1 MTHYNIGI
9 DTGGTYTD
17 AVIVDTKRHEAI
29 ATAKALT
36 TRGKLEIGVTNALG
50 AVMHASREQLQA
62 QEIGLVSL
70 STTLATNALVE
81 GMGSTVAVILIGFS
95 DDMVERSQLRVA
107 IPSAQIIRIDGGHEY
122 DGNETCV
129 LDENRLRLSIEDIK
143 DSVEAFAVAANYSI
157 RNPGH
162 ELRAREIIAETCE
175 HPTTISSELSD
186 GLNGP
191 LRALTATFNVRIV
204 SLIINLVKSVRLAM
218 SEYSIDAP
226 LMIVKGDGSI
236 ASADSVIDRP
246 IETILSGPAA
256 SVIGANFIANLNDF
270 IIADV
275 GGTTSDVA
283 TVRNGW
289 PSLNEKGAMAGGY
302 RTLVR
307 AIDMQTIGLGGD
319 SEVSIDHKNNVSL
332 KNNRVVPISLLCHRF
347 PEVIDRLESS
357 LSDGM
362 GLARA
367 IRFIFLPEGLDK
379 ETLLHSFNDADRDFL
394 ENIATQPLSY
404 DKIIVRAA
412 DRARAERF
420 IDRGIV
426 QVSGLT
432 PSDAAHVLGLQSQ
445 WSAVGARL
453 ACLMLGRSHALISI
467 KAENQDQE
475 IENFATLVFD
485 AMTGKSTQL
494 IVNQLCGQSFAA
506 ENTLLRSVSHGNG
519 ELGDLAIRMT
529 PTIPLVAVGGPARVF
544 YPRVGE
550 RLNTET
556 VIPENADVANAI
568 GAAIGRIKIRKVI
581 EITGAESGGYHIH
594 STGEPV
600 FSISSTD
607 ALMQASNIASSYVKD
622 KAESMGGS
630 SPEVDI
636 RIERIDIPDMDKERS
651 LIAATVIA
659 ECLSTPAA

>member
-1 MTHYNIGI
+1 MTHFNIGI

-17 AVIVDTKRHEAI
+17 AVIVDTKKHETI

-50 AVMHASREQLQA
+50 AVMEVSRDQLQSH
-62 QEIGLVSL
+62 EIGLVSL

-81 GMGSTVAVILIGFS
+81 GMGSTVAVILIGFC
-95 DDMVERSQLRVA
+95 DDMVVRSQLPVA

-122 DGNETCV
+122 DGNETCA
-129 LDENRLRLSIEDIK
+129 LDEGKLRKAIDEIK
-143 DSVEAFAVAANYSI
+143 LSVEAFAVAANYSV

-162 ELRAREIIAETCE
+162 ELRTREIIAESCD

-204 SLIINLVKSVRLAM
+204 SLIISLVRSVRLAM

-236 ASADSVIDRP
+236 ANADSVISRP

-270 IIADV
+270 VIADV

-283 TVRNGW
+283 TIKNGW
-289 PSLNEKGAMAGGY
+289 PNLNEKGAMAGGY

-319 SEVSIDHKNNVSL
+319 SEVNVDLKGNVSL
-332 KNNRVVPISLLCHRF
+332 KNNRVVPMSLLCHRF
-347 PEVIDRLESS
+347 PEVINTLESS
-357 LSDGM
+357 LADGI
-362 GLARA
+362 GLERA
-367 IRFIFLPEGLDK
+367 IRFIFLPEGLDRQ
-379 ETLLHSFNDADRDFL
+379 TLLPGLNEADHEFL
-394 ENIATQPLSY
+394 
-404 DKIIVRAA
+404 DKIESKPQHFDRIILRAA

-426 QVSGLT
+426 QVSGIT

-445 WSAVGARL
+445 WSKTGARL
-453 ACLMLGRSHALISI
+453 ACLMLGRSHALIATKSTDQ
-467 KAENQDQE
+467 AQE
-475 IENFATLVFD
+475 ITDFATRIFD
-485 AMTGKSTQL
+485 AMVGKSTQL
-494 IVNQLCGQSFAA
+494 IVNQLCGQNFDAD
-506 ENTLLRSVSHGNG
+506 NVLLRSISHGDG
-519 ELGDLAIRMT
+519 ELGDLAISMS
-529 PTIPLVAVGGPARVF
+529 PGIPLVAVGGPANVF

-550 RLNTET
+550 RLNTKA
-556 VIPENADVANAI
+556 VIPEDADVANAI

-581 EITGAESGGYHIH
+581 EITGSESGGYHIH
-594 STGEPV
+594 GPGEPV
-600 FSISSTD
+600 FSTSSTD
-607 ALMQASNIASSYVKD
+607 ALAQASSIASSYVEE
-622 KAESMGGS
+622 KAESMGGT
-630 SPEVDI
+630 SPLVDI
-636 RIERIDIPDMDKERS
+636 RVERIDIPNMDEEHS